1 MKTLLALLILIP
13 SLSFSGE
20 DLRKGLDYFHL
31 KIKSDEIFSSQ
42 LLFHV
47 KQLSDSSNYLKIAS
61 DKCYK
66 ALLKNTDVITYSSNI
81 DCLLVS
87 SAFGNTKKQ
96 QTEFFDKLLEVSK
109 YLYNFFTR
117 KNLSEQEKR
126 DATATDNYYGNFN
139 QNIQMAYE
147 VITFAKQNL

>member
-1 MKTLLALLILIP
+1 MRTLLTLLLLIP
-13 SLSFSGE
+13 SLSFCGE
-20 DLRKGLDYFHL
+20 DLRKELNYFHL

-42 LLFHV
+42 LLFHA

-66 ALLKNTDVITYSSNI
+66 ALLKNTDSATYSSNI

-87 SAFGNTKKQ
+87 SAFGNTKKH
-96 QTEFFDKLLEVSK
+96 QTEFFDKMLEVSI
-109 YLYNFFTR
+109 YTYNFFTR

-126 DATATDNYYGNFN
+126 DATAADNYHGNFS

>member
-1 MKTLLALLILIP
+1 MKTLLALLLLIP
-13 SLSFSGE
+13 SLSFCGE
-20 DLRKGLDYFHL
+20 DLRKGLDNFHS

-42 LLFHV
+42 LLFHF
-47 KQLSDSSNYLKIAS
+47 KQLSDTSNYLKIAS

-66 ALLKNTDVITYSSNI
+66 ALLKNTDLATYSSNI

-87 SAFGNTKKQ
+87 SAFRNTKKQ
-96 QTEFFDKLLEVSK
+96 QTDFFDKFLEVSK
-109 YLYNFFTR
+109 YSYNFFNR

-126 DATATDNYYGNFN
+126 DATATDYYVGNVG

-147 VITFAKQNL
+147 VMIFAKQNL